1 MQKKVDPF
9 LGHRWKDLTL
19 EELAIIIDG
28 KILFKEQMEKV
39 AERVRKIGLPTQP
52 IQGNYDLAKITK
64 GL

>member
-28 KILFKEQMEKV
+28 KILFKEQMEKA
-39 AERVRKIGLPTQP
+39 AERVRKIGLPTKTQP
-52 IQGNYDLAKITK
+52 SK
-64 GL
+64 

>member
-39 AERVRKIGLPTQP
+39 AERVRKIGLPTLP
-52 IQGNYDLAKITK
+52 KEGN
-64 GL
+64 